1 MRGQDM
7 KDGGLSKRRLF
18 ELLRCGIRKRVSER
32 FEDCEVKVMSKNM
45 IKGANLKQL
54 EAITSAMSGTL
65 DGFGAAGG
73 NEWAK
78 PQKAEWHDLAQ
89 AIDWLLS
96 YEWGDDIE
104 TGQSYINA
112 AEFLAGEALK
122 KLKKNYAKTNGLK
135 VSQVKFK
142 KAEEI
147 VNG

>member
-1 MRGQDM
+1 
-7 KDGGLSKRRLF
+7 
-18 ELLRCGIRKRVSER
+18 
-32 FEDCEVKVMSKNM
+32 MSKNM

-54 EAITSAMSGTL
+54 EAITSAMSGVQ

-78 PQKAEWHDLAQ
+78 PQKADWSDLCQ

-112 AEFLAGEALK
+112 AEFMAGEALK
-122 KLKKNYAKTNGLK
+122 KFKKGYAKANGLK

>member
-1 MRGQDM
+1 MRGRRRE
-7 KDGGLSKRRLF
+7 DGSLSKRRLF
-18 ELLRCGIRKRVSER
+18 GLLCGGVRKGISKRVKDS
-32 FEDCEVKVMSKNM
+32 EVKVMSQNM

-54 EAITSAMSGTL
+54 EAITSAMSGVQ

-73 NEWAK
+73 NEWVK
-78 PQKAEWHDLAQ
+78 PQKAEWSDLCQ

-96 YEWGDDIE
+96 YEWGEDVE

>member
-1 MRGQDM
+1 
-7 KDGGLSKRRLF
+7 
-18 ELLRCGIRKRVSER
+18 
-32 FEDCEVKVMSKNM
+32 MSQNQ

-54 EAITSAMSGTL
+54 EAITSAMRGVQ

-78 PQKAEWHDLAQ
+78 PQKADASDLCQ

-104 TGQSYINA
+104 QGQGYINA

-122 KLKKNYAKTNGLK
+122 KFKKEYAKANGLK
-135 VSQVKFK
+135 VSQVKFEK
-142 KAEEI
+142 TEEI

>member
-1 MRGQDM
+1 
-7 KDGGLSKRRLF
+7 
-18 ELLRCGIRKRVSER
+18 
-32 FEDCEVKVMSKNM
+32 MSKNM

-78 PQKAEWHDLAQ
+78 PQKAEWSDLCQ

-96 YEWGDDIE
+96 YEWGDDLE
-104 TGQSYINA
+104 TGQSYINT

-122 KLKKNYAKTNGLK
+122 KLKKNYAKANGLK

>member
-1 MRGQDM
+1 
-7 KDGGLSKRRLF
+7 
-18 ELLRCGIRKRVSER
+18 
-32 FEDCEVKVMSKNM
+32 MSQNQ

-54 EAITSAMSGTL
+54 EAICAAMDGVNNG
-65 DGFGAAGG
+65 GFGAAGG

-78 PQKAEWHDLAQ
+78 PKKADWSDLCQ

-96 YEWGDDIE
+96 YEWGDDLE
-104 TGQSYINA
+104 QGQCYINA

-122 KLKKNYAKTNGLK
+122 KLKKEYAKANGLK
-135 VSQVKFK
+135 VSQVRFK

>member
-1 MRGQDM
+1 
-7 KDGGLSKRRLF
+7 
-18 ELLRCGIRKRVSER
+18 
-32 FEDCEVKVMSKNM
+32 MSKNQ

-54 EAITSAMSGTL
+54 EAIVAAMDGV
-65 DGFGAAGG
+65 DNAGFGAAGG

-78 PQKAEWHDLAQ
+78 PKEADWSDLAQ

-96 YEWGDDIE
+96 YEWGSDPAD
-104 TGQSYINA
+104 GQCYINA

-122 KLKKNYAKTNGLK
+122 KLKKKYAKDNGIK

-147 VNG
+147 VNGK

>member
-1 MRGQDM
+1 
-7 KDGGLSKRRLF
+7 
-18 ELLRCGIRKRVSER
+18 
-32 FEDCEVKVMSKNM
+32 MSQNQ
-45 IKGANLKQL
+45 IKGANLKKL
-54 EAITSAMSGTL
+54 EAICAAMDGV
-65 DGFGAAGG
+65 DNGGFGAAGG

-78 PQKAEWHDLAQ
+78 PQKADLSDLCQ

-96 YEWGDDIE
+96 YEWGDDLE
-104 TGQSYINA
+104 QGQGYINA

-122 KLKKNYAKTNGLK
+122 KFKKDYAKANGVK